1 MRRCYRNVALLLGGI
16 LLVSNTFSNSCSVM
30 TLNVHAAEDTLT
42 EETAVS
48 ENIKITTKVRLS
60 EHVTVSETVRGAEN
74 INTAKFTAQPDIQTG
89 EENVDYFNYE
99 TSNAMYSAFNNGTAT
114 STEFIKTCILSTL
127 IV

>member
-89 EENVDYFNYE
+89 EENVE
-99 TSNAMYSAFNNGTAT
+99 TEIPADDSDSAPTAVVA
-114 STEFIKTCILSTL
+114 EDRQIFELNDN
-127 IV
+127 